1 MQPSLAFL
9 RKWKV
14 NILKLPCHCFK
25 LTCDRYVTL
34 LLLLYVLFLTN
45 TNNIGVEDIQC
56 DLDEKKVTVVCDDE
70 TDEQLMLA
78 KLMKWSEASGKS
90 VALASA

>member
-1 MQPSLAFL
+1 MTKSVVFDVGMTCGGCSAAVT
-9 RKWKV
+9 R
-14 NILKLPCHCFK
+14 ILKK
-25 LTCDRYVTL
+25 VE
-34 LLLLYVLFLTN
+34 
-45 TNNIGVEDIQC
+45 GVEDIQC